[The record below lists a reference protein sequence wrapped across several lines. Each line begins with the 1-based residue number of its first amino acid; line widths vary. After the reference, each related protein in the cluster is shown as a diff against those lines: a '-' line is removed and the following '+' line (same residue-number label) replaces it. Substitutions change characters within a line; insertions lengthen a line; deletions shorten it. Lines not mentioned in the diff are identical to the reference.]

1 MFQVFV
7 DSAAN
12 IPAERVEQTGIHVI
26 PFINIVD
33 GKEIPG
39 FTPGLT
45 PEEERARGR
54 EYYDAIRNGAEVKTS
69 LINTDKFM
77 EEFRP
82 VLAAG
87 EDVLY
92 ISLSRNISGTYNAA
106 RLAAE
111 GLADDFTEAKVY
123 LVDSLNASLAQGILA
138 LYAVEMREEGKS
150 AEETA
155 KELSERAHRMNGVF
169 TVDNLK
175 YLARTGRL
183 SNASALFGNLLKIK
197 PLLKGNAEGFIVCF
211 KKCAGRRMAL
221 KNLVDIVCDNIV
233 EPAKQIIGIAY
244 ADAYEDAKWVMEEIL
259 KRISVREFLDTSYDF
274 CTGSHVGPDTI
285 ALFFMGKDRELEG
298 NA

>member
-1 MFQVFV
+1 MFQIFV

-12 IPAERVEQTGIHVI
+12 IPAWRVEKCGIHVI
-26 PFINIVD
+26 PFVNIVD
-33 GKEIPG
+33 GKEVSG

-45 PEEERARGR
+45 PEEERAKGK

-69 LINTDKFM
+69 LINTEQFI

-82 VLAAG
+82 VLASG

-92 ISLSRNISGTYNAA
+92 FSLSKNISGTFNAA

-111 GLADDFTEAKVY
+111 ELLTEFTSNRVY

-138 LYAVEMREEGKS
+138 LYAYEMREEGKEIEYIQ
-150 AEETA
+150 AELQEKA
-155 KELSERAHRMNGVF
+155 YRMNGVF

-175 YLARTGRL
+175 YLAKTGRL
-183 SNASALFGNLLKIK
+183 SNASALFGNILRIK

-244 ADAYEDAKWVMEEIL
+244 ADAYEDAKWVMEEIQ
-259 KRISVREFLDTSYDF
+259 KRVHVREFLDTSYDF

-285 ALFFMGKDRELEG
+285 ALFFMAKDRELEG